1 MSSSSPKLVAL
12 ENGVDLL
19 LEKIISL
26 TTLVNDQEERINLL
40 TNELSAVSSQKVSLE
55 SENVALKAK
64 LQSQLSQSNAPVV
77 DQETYN
83 RKINEL
89 VKEINSCISLLNT

>member
-1 MSSSSPKLVAL
+1 MSSSSPKLVDL

-19 LEKIISL
+19 LKKIIAL
-26 TTLVNDQEERINLL
+26 TTLVNDQEERIDLL
-40 TNELSAVSSQKVSLE
+40 TNELSEVSSQKAGLA
-55 SENVALKAK
+55 SENLALLAK
-64 LQSQLSQSNAPVV
+64 VQAQLPQSNPAVV
-77 DQETYN
+77 DQDAYN